1 MRLYLF
7 VVVVVV
13 LLSVKRCMWT
23 GRMGERGEG
32 TVRKMGG
39 GEGGGRG
46 ATKIERGR
54 EWVTE
59 N

>member
-23 GRMGERGEG
+23 GRMGEMGEG
-32 TVRKMGG
+32 TVRGRGRREGG
-39 GEGGGRG
+39 GEGD
-46 ATKIERGR
+46 
-54 EWVTE
+54 
-59 N
+59 